1 MLPVKWFMI
10 RMEKSQKNDT
20 LTVTASRLSAP
31 QDMLAIK
38 ESMMT
43 PAGLCKKV
51 IMEQTIIVTLEA
63 TRTDY
68 SARAAARRTMTV
80 GELISYLEQY
90 DENSP
95 VVFSNDNGYTY
106 GRLTD
111 ECVGEVELEADEE
124 E

>member
-1 MLPVKWFMI
+1 MGK
-10 RMEKSQKNDT
+10 T
-20 LTVTASRLSAP
+20 
-31 QDMLAIK
+31 
-38 ESMMT
+38 
-43 PAGLCKKV
+43 
-51 IMEQTIIVTLEA
+51 IVTLEA
-63 TRTDY
+63 TRTDH

-106 GRLTD
+106 GSLTD
-111 ECVGEVELEADEE
+111 GCVGEVELEADEE